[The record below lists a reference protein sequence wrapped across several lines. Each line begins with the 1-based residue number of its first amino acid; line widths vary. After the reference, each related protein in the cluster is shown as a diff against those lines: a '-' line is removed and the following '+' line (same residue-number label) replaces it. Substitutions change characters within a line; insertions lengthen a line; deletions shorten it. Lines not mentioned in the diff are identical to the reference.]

1 MLAVMVFWSSQ
12 ESSDARRRAVTWGD
26 ETQFSI
32 YRCLANAVSDAFQ
45 RGREFEAIHDHHV
58 YTEEEIEKLEGNSST
73 QYFPVQNKRRKRQQA
88 AVDRLDRWPL
98 SGESVCGPRA
108 LSVFC
113 RH

>member
-1 MLAVMVFWSSQ
+1 MVFWSSQ

-26 ETQFSI
+26 ETNSI
-32 YRCLANAVSDAFQ
+32 YRCLANAFSDAFQ

-58 YTEEEIEKLEGNSST
+58 YTEEEIEKLKGNSST

-88 AVDRLDRWPL
+88 AVDSLDRWPL

-108 LSVFC
+108 LSLFC